1 MLPYASDNDFHLP
14 WSILMWKSPLVKKN
28 TAGWKIHHFFSGWIS
43 EVGKGGFPCLPG
55 LVCWGAC
62 QPLRLLLPAP
72 ASLLPSQHVSIAHL
86 ETATETETAKDRKGH
101 IWSTWCA
108 PFNWRCFFLMK
119 KTVFFAQR
127 WGKSWRFPN
136 IKNLWTLRQ
145 RLQVNTWSQVE
156 TPV

>member
-1 MLPYASDNDFHLP
+1 MVNFDVEKPSGKEKHSWLENPPFFFRMNIRS
-14 WSILMWKSPLVKKN
+14 WKR
-28 TAGWKIHHFFSGWIS
+28 WIS
-43 EVGKGGFPCLPG
+43 
-55 LVCWGAC
+55 
-62 QPLRLLLPAP
+62 LLARV
-72 ASLLPSQHVSIAHL
+72 SLLGRLPTPQVTAPSPSLTAPITTRQHCTSRNRHGNWNRQGSERSHMVHMMCSIQLAL
-86 ETATETETAKDRKGH
+86 
-101 IWSTWCA
+101 
-108 PFNWRCFFLMK
+108 FFLMK